1 MIQCVAFDM
10 DDTLY
15 DELDYYKSGLA
26 AVASVMA
33 EDYNLDETLVFSTL
47 WAVFTGGNHKTTF
60 NATLEELAI
69 SYDSD
74 YIRKWVDTLR
84 CHPPQITLPADS
96 RAVLEGLKADYR
108 LALITDGF
116 LPAQKLKARA
126 LDIEKYFD
134 FTVFTEELGRAFWKP
149 STAAFDKMLDE
160 MALQPRQCVY
170 VGDNLLK
177 DFIAPNKLG
186 FETIQLVRPN
196 RLHTSPAP
204 EESAKAHYRIDSL
217 SKLPKLLEQINV

>member
-74 YIRKWVDTLR
+74 YIRKWVDVLR

-186 FETIQLVRPN
+186 CETVQVVRAAG
-196 RLHTSPAP
+196 LHKDPPAD
-204 EESAKAHYRIDSL
+204 EAAAAKHVL
-217 SKLPKLLEQINV
+217 QKLADLPVLLKKL